1 MGKLGK
7 NAPALLMHRIAERPV
22 AGNDVVVKVPQAV
35 FVNAQ
40 QPGFVYR
47 GAAGDL
53 KADAV
58 LCIVTVIGDV
68 LLAGL
73 VVLGKARNV
82 RRDQYP
88 VTDLDR
94 SDIKRRQQIG
104 VSAQKSVPV
113 ISQTGGN
120 RPRFSSS

>member
-1 MGKLGK
+1 M
-7 NAPALLMHRIAERPV
+7 
-22 AGNDVVVKVPQAV
+22 
-35 FVNAQ
+35 
-40 QPGFVYR
+40 YR